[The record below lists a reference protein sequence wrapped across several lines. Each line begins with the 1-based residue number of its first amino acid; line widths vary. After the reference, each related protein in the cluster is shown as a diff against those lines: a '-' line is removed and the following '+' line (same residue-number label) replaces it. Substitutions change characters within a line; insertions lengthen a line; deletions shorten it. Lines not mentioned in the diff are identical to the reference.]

1 MSGGKSASS
10 PGSYHECL
18 KSALVT
24 RYATKQVSAHLESD
38 HELVSSTF
46 PSSDILF
53 RQMPASSVI
62 TRRRLF
68 GLLRLSNLGELVCLV
83 VLWEQ
88 SRKKKRETG
97 DGISEAIWF
106 HIHLGGYSGVGCIGP
121 FFLTIDKYDY
131 LL

>member
-1 MSGGKSASS
+1 
-10 PGSYHECL
+10 
-18 KSALVT
+18 
-24 RYATKQVSAHLESD
+24 
-38 HELVSSTF
+38 
-46 PSSDILF
+46 
-53 RQMPASSVI
+53 MPTPSVI

-68 GLLRLSNLGELVCLV
+68 GLLRLSDIGELVWRAEAMVCLV

-121 FFLTIDKYDY
+121 FFLTVDRYDV
-131 LL
+131 LLQLYAGAPVQQ